1 MILKVIKINNIT
13 FLLFSFILSLISV
26 KTLPIYSESYLK
38 ENEKEIISNKDQL
51 SIQDSQYILGPGDI
65 LGLVFLDD
73 ETLNEDNRV
82 LNDGTISIPIIGDVK
97 VSGLSI
103 KQAKNVIEA
112 ELSKELIR
120 PNVRIILKDQRPMRI
135 AVIGEVQN
143 PGIYTISNNEKSL
156 VKGRTND
163 LKGPPTIIEAIQ
175 KSGGITQFANLTEIE
190 ITRKLPG
197 FSGEYKKAKVNLL
210 EAILE
215 GNHEYNIFLFDKD
228 KIYVPKAN
236 INSSEKSEIAST
248 NLAPST
254 IDVYFVGEINQVGKN
269 TLPSNTPLIQGI
281 MAAGGPKYWR
291 GNTGNVQLVRINRN
305 GSITNKKLTINLN
318 RRASKDLNPIL
329 KSGDIIRIN
338 RTKIATATDAVTGI
352 TKPFAGIL
360 NAVSIFKLVD

>member
-13 FLLFSFILSLISV
+13 FLLFTFILSLISI

-82 LNDGTISIPIIGDVK
+82 LNDGTISIPIIGDIK

-103 KQAKNVIEA
+103 KQATNLIKA
-112 ELSKELIR
+112 ELGKELIR
-120 PNVRIILKDQRPMRI
+120 PNLRIILKQQRPMRI

-143 PGIYTISNNEKSL
+143 PGIYTISNSENSL
-156 VKGRTND
+156 VRGRSSN
-163 LKGPPTIIEAIQ
+163 LQGPPTIIEAIQ
-175 KSGGITQFANLTEIE
+175 KSGGITQLANLTEIE

-197 FSGEYKKAKVNLL
+197 FSAEYKKAKVNLL

-228 KIYVPKAN
+228 KIFIPKA
-236 INSSEKSEIAST
+236 IIDSPEKSEIAFT

-254 IDVYFVGEINQVGKN
+254 IEVYFVGEINRGGRIN
-269 TLPSNTPLIQGI
+269 LPSNTPLIEGI

-305 GSITNKKLTINLN
+305 GSVTNKKLTISLN
-318 RRASKDLNPIL
+318 QRSSRDLNPIL
-329 KSGDIIRIN
+329 RSGDIVRIN
-338 RTKIATATDAVTGI
+338 RTQIATVTDAVTEI
-352 TKPFAGIL
+352 AKPFAGIL
-360 NAVSIFKLVD
+360 NAVSIFKILD